1 MIPREFEYF
10 DPDSLSDAVG
20 LLGQYGDD
28 AKVMAGGQS
37 LLPMMKLRVVSP
49 QVVVDLWRVPDLAY
63 VKEVDGDT
71 ICIGA
76 LTTHYHLET
85 SSVIQ
90 AKLAPLAAAA
100 KVVGDPLVRNLGT
113 IGGSAAHAAHNAD
126 YPAVLVSLG
135 AEMVVMGP
143 KGKRTVAAEVFFEDA
158 FTTVLQ
164 ADEILTEIRIP
175 AQRAGVSGVYL
186 KLSRRG
192 TDFALVGVAAS
203 AEMAANGTCSRA
215 SIVLTGVG
223 TVPMRAVEAESLL
236 AGKRPTPELI
246 AEAAVVAARDL
257 DPPADVQADAQYRRD
272 VAKVFVRR
280 ALARTVYGV
289 S

>member
-10 DPDSLSDAVG
+10 DPECLDDAVG
-20 LLGQYGDD
+20 LLAQYGDD
-28 AKVMAGGQS
+28 AKLMAGGQS

-49 QVVVDLWRVPDLAY
+49 PVVVDLWRVPDLAY
-63 VKEVDGDT
+63 VKEEGDT

-76 LTTHYHLET
+76 LTTHYQLET
-85 SSVIQ
+85 SSAIQ

-135 AEMVVMGP
+135 AKLVLTGP
-143 KGKRTVAAEVFFEDA
+143 KGKRTVAADAFFEDM
-158 FTTVLQ
+158 FTTVLSP
-164 ADEILTEIRIP
+164 DEILTEIRVP
-175 AQRAGVSGVYL
+175 AQRPGVSGAYL

-203 AEMAANGTCSRA
+203 VELGESGTCAGA
-215 SIVLTGVG
+215 SIVLAGVG
-223 TVPMRAVEAESLL
+223 AVPVRVLEAESLL
-236 AGKRPTPELI
+236 QGKRPTQELM
-246 AEAAVVAARDL
+246 AEAALVAARDL
-257 DPPADVQADAQYRRD
+257 DPPSDVQADAQYRRD
-272 VAKVFVRR
+272 VAEVFVRR
-280 ALARTVYGV
+280 ALAACLT
-289 S
+289 